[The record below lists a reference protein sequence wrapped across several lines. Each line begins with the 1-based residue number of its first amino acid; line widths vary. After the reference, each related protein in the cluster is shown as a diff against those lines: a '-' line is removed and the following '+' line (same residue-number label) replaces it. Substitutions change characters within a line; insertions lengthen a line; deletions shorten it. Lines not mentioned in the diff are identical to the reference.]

1 MKHVNV
7 EHISRREEIELSLD
21 NSFTPPLFLMISNNE
36 KINHYHH
43 ANGENMSHLSLLML
57 KIDSVSQK
65 TEMSNMTSALFLHL
79 PPSVK

>member
-21 NSFTPPLFLMISNNE
+21 NSLFLMISNNE